1 LCERI
6 HCVFPGRALYRTKD
20 VKKVYREEIMKYSY
34 NSSGLVMKCA
44 VVTALFLM
52 SFATIASAQTWSQST
67 QTFDKKWSGARPDG
81 DAPIGVMGD
90 HTHHAGGFM
99 LSYRYMLMDM
109 DGNRIGTNR
118 VSNQRVLEDFM
129 VTPTDMQTQMHMFG
143 LMFAPTS
150 HITFMGM
157 VPYVKKEMNHLT
169 RMGTRF
175 RTESEG
181 LGDITFTGLIK
192 IFDNYS
198 QRVHLSAGMSFPTG
212 SIDKKDAT
220 PAGPNQQLPYPM
232 QLGSG
237 TFDLLP
243 GITYIGQYKTVSW
256 GSQVSGVIRL
266 GENDRDYSLGDRF
279 DATAW
284 GAWDWFNWVSTSYR
298 LDWSSWGNI
307 DGADPALNPA
317 VVPTADPNLR
327 GGDRLDMLFGLN
339 FYVPKGPRFIK
350 GQVIAVEFGF
360 PVFQDLDGPQLE
372 SDWVLWLGWQYAW
385 KF

>member
-1 LCERI
+1 MERRRNM
-6 HCVFPGRALYRTKD
+6 HCLYNKLLKT
-20 VKKVYREEIMKYSY
+20 
-34 NSSGLVMKCA
+34 GLFLQMT
-44 VVTALFLM
+44 VVLTVFLM
-52 SFATIASAQTWSQST
+52 SFTSISSAQTCCQVTTADKYQST

-81 DAPIGVMGD
+81 HAPIGVMGD
-90 HTHHAGGFM
+90 HTHGAGEFM
-99 LSYRYMLMDM
+99 FTYRYMLMDM

-129 VTPTDMQTQMHMFG
+129 VTPTDMQTQMHMFS
-143 LMFAPTS
+143 LMFAPTDY
-150 HITFMGM
+150 ITLMGM

-175 RTESEG
+175 KTETDG
-181 LGDITFTGLIK
+181 FGDLKFAGLIK

-198 QRVHLSAGMSFPTG
+198 QRVILNAGMSFPTG
-212 SIDKKDAT
+212 SIDKKDRT

-237 TFDLLP
+237 TYDLLP
-243 GITYIGQYKTVSW
+243 GITYLGQYKTGSW
-256 GSQVSGVIRL
+256 GAQMSGVIRL
-266 GENDRDYSLGDRF
+266 GDNDRDYSLENAF

-284 GAWDWFNWVSTSYR
+284 GAWDWYNWVSTSAR

-317 VVPTADPNLR
+317 VVPTADPKLR
-327 GGDRLDMLFGLN
+327 GGDRLDLLFGLN
-339 FYVPKGPRFIK
+339 FFVPEGPQFIR
-350 GQVIAVEFGF
+350 GLRLATEFGF
-360 PVFQDLDGPQLE
+360 PIYQDLNGPQLE
-372 SDWVLWLGWQYAW
+372 TDWILWLGLQYAW